1 MPRVYRLAKEKHT
14 RDPADLVSGEGARL
28 YGGRWNRKGTP
39 LVYAASHVSLAV
51 LEALAHSAVLP
62 SDMVLVAY
70 DIPDA
75 SALAA
80 WPVATL
86 PADWADYPAPA
97 STQSLGTAWAAAG
110 SELAV
115 AVPSAVVRLEDNWLL
130 NPAHPAMRTVR
141 ASVLGAFV
149 FDARLRG

>member
-1 MPRVYRLAKEKHT
+1 
-14 RDPADLVSGEGARL
+14 
-28 YGGRWNRKGTP
+28 
-39 LVYAASHVSLAV
+39 VSLAV

-62 SDMVLVAY
+62 SDMVLVIY

-75 SALAA
+75 SALGA

-86 PADWADYPAPA
+86 PADWANYPAPA
-97 STQSLGTAWAAAG
+97 STQSLGNAWAAAG
-110 SELAV
+110 TELAV
-115 AVPSAVVRLEDNWLL
+115 RVPSAVVRLEDNWLL
-130 NPAHPAMRTVR
+130 NPAHPAMRTVK